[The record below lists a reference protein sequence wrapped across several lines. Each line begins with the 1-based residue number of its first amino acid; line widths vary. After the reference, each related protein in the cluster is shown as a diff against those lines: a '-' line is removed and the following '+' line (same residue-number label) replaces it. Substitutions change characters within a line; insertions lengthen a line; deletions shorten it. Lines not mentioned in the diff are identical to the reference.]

1 MTIAVEITMYPLCEN
16 YIPLIDDFLDRIN
29 TYPNLVIRTNNMS
42 TRITG
47 NYSEIMQLL
56 DKELK
61 KSFDCGK
68 KISFVMKVLNNP
80 IQDGILDK

>member
-29 TYPNLVIRTNNMS
+29 AYSNLTIRTNNMS

-47 NYSEIMQLL
+47 NYSDIIQLL

-61 KSFDCGK
+61 KSFDCGT

-80 IQDGILDK
+80 IQDGILDI

>member
-29 TYPNLVIRTNNMS
+29 TYPNLIIRTNNMS

-47 NYSEIMQLL
+47 NYSDIMQLL

-61 KSFDCGK
+61 KSFDSGN